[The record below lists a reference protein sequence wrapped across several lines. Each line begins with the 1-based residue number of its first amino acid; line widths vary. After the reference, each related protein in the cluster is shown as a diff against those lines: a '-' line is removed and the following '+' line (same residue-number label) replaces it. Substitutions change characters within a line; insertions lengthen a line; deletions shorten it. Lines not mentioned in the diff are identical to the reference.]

1 MHWLLPGV
9 AAVASAA
16 FAVAVLRQY
25 AVRRRP
31 HQLAWGIALAMFAVA
46 SLALTAG
53 VAAGWT
59 PLSFK
64 VYYLFG
70 AVLNVPWLALGTVE
84 PSPAPPSGAYLAA
97 LTVFTLLSVVLV
109 ALARVTPA
117 DLAGRLVPE
126 GKEFLPVAVR
136 VLAVLGNTVGTL
148 IVVGGAV
155 SSGLA
160 LRSRRD
166 LRPRFEGNL
175 LIALGVLL
183 AASGGVFA
191 FLDSSDKLALGL
203 ALGASV
209 MYLGFRR
216 ASTPARRRSP
226 PGHEPEGFGRR
237 GPGNPEGVPRSIGQL
252 FQGGAPMNR
261 VTLYTRVGCHL
272 CEAAERVLR
281 EEQAVAGFGL
291 ELVDIDRA
299 PSWSAATGCGSRWW
313 PWTAWICSSTRCLLT
328 CCGRA
333 SVRSGPI
340 ENTITRA

>member
-1 MHWLLPGV
+1 MHWLLPAV

-16 FAVAVLRQY
+16 FAAAVLRQY
-25 AVRRRP
+25 AARRRP
-31 HQLAWGIALAMFAVA
+31 HQLAWGIALSMFAVA

-53 VAAGWT
+53 VAAGWS

-84 PSPAPPSGAYLAA
+84 LLAGRGGPGDRGVVPRWTGTLRRAYLAGLA
-97 LTVFTLLSVVLV
+97 AFTLLSVVLV
-109 ALARVTPA
+109 AVARVTPA
-117 DLAGRLVPE
+117 DLAGRLLPE

-136 VLAVLGNTVGTL
+136 VLAVLGNVVGTV

-155 SSGLA
+155 ASGLA

-191 FLDSSDKLALGL
+191 FLASSDKLALGL

-216 ASTPARRRSP
+216 ASAPLRPA
-226 PGHEPEGFGRR
+226 
-237 GPGNPEGVPRSIGQL
+237 VPS
-252 FQGGAPMNR
+252 
-261 VTLYTRVGCHL
+261 
-272 CEAAERVLR
+272 
-281 EEQAVAGFGL
+281 
-291 ELVDIDRA
+291 
-299 PSWSAATGCGSRWW
+299 
-313 PWTAWICSSTRCLLT
+313 
-328 CCGRA
+328 
-333 SVRSGPI
+333 
-340 ENTITRA
+340 

>member
-1 MHWLLPGV
+1 MHWLLPAV

-16 FAVAVLRQY
+16 FAAAVLRQY
-25 AVRRRP
+25 AARRRP
-31 HQLAWGIALAMFAVA
+31 HQLAWGIALSMFAVA

-53 VAAGWT
+53 VAAGWS

-64 VYYLFG
+64 LYYLFG

-84 PSPAPPSGAYLAA
+84 LLAGRGGPGDRGVVPRWTGTLRRAYLAGLA
-97 LTVFTLLSVVLV
+97 AFTLLSVVLV
-109 ALARVTPA
+109 AVARVTPA
-117 DLAGRLVPE
+117 DLAGRLLPE

-136 VLAVLGNTVGTL
+136 VLAVLGNVVGTV

-155 SSGLA
+155 ASGLA

-191 FLDSSDKLALGL
+191 FLASSDKLALGL

-216 ASTPARRRSP
+216 ASAPVR
-226 PGHEPEGFGRR
+226 
-237 GPGNPEGVPRSIGQL
+237 VPR
-252 FQGGAPMNR
+252 
-261 VTLYTRVGCHL
+261 
-272 CEAAERVLR
+272 
-281 EEQAVAGFGL
+281 
-291 ELVDIDRA
+291 
-299 PSWSAATGCGSRWW
+299 
-313 PWTAWICSSTRCLLT
+313 
-328 CCGRA
+328 
-333 SVRSGPI
+333 
-340 ENTITRA
+340 

>member
-25 AVRRRP
+25 AARRRP
-31 HQLAWGIALAMFAVA
+31 HQLAWGIALSMFAVA
-46 SLALTAG
+46 SLALTVG
-53 VAAGWT
+53 VVAGWT

-84 PSPAPPSGAYLAA
+84 LLARPAVRRAYLAA
-97 LTVFTLLSVVLV
+97 LAVFTLLSVVLV
-109 ALARVTPA
+109 SLARVTPA
-117 DLAGRLVPE
+117 DLAGRLLPE
-126 GKEFLPVAVR
+126 GKEFLPVALR

-191 FLDSSDKLALGL
+191 FLASSDKLALGL

-216 ASTPARRRSP
+216 ASAPARP
-226 PGHEPEGFGRR
+226 P
-237 GPGNPEGVPRSIGQL
+237 
-252 FQGGAPMNR
+252 
-261 VTLYTRVGCHL
+261 
-272 CEAAERVLR
+272 
-281 EEQAVAGFGL
+281 VA
-291 ELVDIDRA
+291 
-299 PSWSAATGCGSRWW
+299 
-313 PWTAWICSSTRCLLT
+313 
-328 CCGRA
+328 
-333 SVRSGPI
+333 SGP
-340 ENTITRA
+340 